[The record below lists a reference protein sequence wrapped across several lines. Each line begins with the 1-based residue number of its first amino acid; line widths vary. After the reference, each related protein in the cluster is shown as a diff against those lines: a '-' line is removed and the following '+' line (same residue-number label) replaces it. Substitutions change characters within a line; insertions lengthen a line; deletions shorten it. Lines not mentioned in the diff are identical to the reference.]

1 MTRFHPESPDVKPE
15 DLSRLRF
22 VADFRTQL
30 HGLARG
36 NRAAYEAEVAPQQ
49 PAGGSREARRA
60 HLREAME
67 KQPFY
72 RAWSTMLRS
81 SQDLMWRYT
90 GHAVDADQDRMA
102 LALKSM
108 SNVAEGSVTVDPTVV
123 APGYLVDADVHRMPG
138 GYAAE
143 SQEEDLRAGAL
154 YDLGGAIYQLGIGNK
169 TGGLLNDSRGRTLIA
184 HLNARFPDFRP
195 DRILDMGCG
204 VGHNTVPLAAAF
216 PDAETIG
223 IDIGAAQLRYAHLR
237 AEGLGHTVHFIQDNA
252 ERTRFADASF
262 DLVVSQIVL
271 HETSPEAAAR
281 IVAESRRLLRPGGV
295 AVHIEVPLRSEGADE
310 FQQFMWLWEEYYN
323 AEPNMAFVVDADLV
337 AIAKQAG
344 LADVEM
350 GYQAIPAAGSATSAF
365 THERTL
371 SQYAHWLIV
380 SGKAP

>member
-1 MTRFHPESPDVKPE
+1 MTRFHPESPDVSQE

-30 HGLARG
+30 HGLSRG
-36 NRAAYEAEVAPQQ
+36 NRAAYEVAVADSQ
-49 PAGGSREARRA
+49 PPGGTREARRER
-60 HLREAME
+60 LRDAME
-67 KQPFY
+67 SQAFY

-90 GHAVDADQDRMA
+90 GQAVDADQDRMA
-102 LALKSM
+102 LRLKTL
-108 SNVAEGSVTVDPTVV
+108 SNVAQGSVTVDPKLE
-123 APGYLVDADVHRMPG
+123 APGYLVDSDVHRMPG

-169 TGGLLNDSRGRTLIA
+169 TGGLLNDSRGRTLVA
-184 HLNARFPDFRP
+184 HLNTRFPGFKP
-195 DRILDMGCG
+195 TRILDLGCG

-216 PDAETIG
+216 PEAETVG

-237 AEGLGHTVHFIQDNA
+237 AEGLGHAVRFVQDNA
-252 ERTRFADASF
+252 EHTRFADASF

-281 IVAESRRLLRPGGV
+281 IIAESRRLLRPGGV
-295 AVHIEVPLRSEGADE
+295 AVHIEVPLRSDDVDE
-310 FQQFMWLWEEYYN
+310 FQQFMWMWEEYYN
-323 AEPNMAFVVDADLV
+323 AEPNIAWVLDADLV
-337 AIAKQAG
+337 AVAEAAG
-344 LADVEM
+344 LTDVQM
-350 GYQAIPAAGSATSAF
+350 GYQAIPQAGATTSAF
-365 THERTL
+365 TPERTL
-371 SQYAHWLIV
+371 SQFAHWLIV